1 MKGMVNNMENVKS
14 TLIGLIEKYEEFR
27 ALKEELSEA
36 TKEINEEFKK
46 IQEEI
51 VEQMVE
57 DDVPSQGYG
66 DYNYSPQTVTH
77 YSFKSEETLSES
89 KIDKMAV
96 MRENGYDYLIKE
108 TINQRSLESA
118 MKEAAESENGIPA
131 DIAEIISSYDELKV
145 VRRKTRKGTMN
156 SAKRA
161 VAKAKGTV
169 K

>member
-1 MKGMVNNMENVKS
+1 MEKAKS
-14 TLIGLIEKYEEFR
+14 KLIELIEKYEELL
-27 ALKEELSEA
+27 ALKEELADS
-36 TKEINEEFKK
+36 TKEINEELKK

-131 DIAEIISSYDELKV
+131 DVAEIISSYDELKV
-145 VRRKTRKGTMN
+145 VRRKIRKGTMN